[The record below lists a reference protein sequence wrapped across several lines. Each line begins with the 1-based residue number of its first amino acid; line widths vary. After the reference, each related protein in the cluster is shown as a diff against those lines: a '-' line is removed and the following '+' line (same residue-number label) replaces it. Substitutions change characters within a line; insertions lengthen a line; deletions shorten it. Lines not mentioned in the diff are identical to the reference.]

1 MCVHIEWRRRT
12 RRLCVLVPWFQYNA
26 EVVENLQWPVC
37 ICRSDPFISL
47 IQESTLCGSRGVGVW
62 VWVVVCVCVV
72 CVAGCVV
79 VVLCVCV
86 VVCVRVCVHVCVC
99 VCVCACAAL
108 IALLRDG

>member
-47 IQESTLCGSRGVGVW
+47 IQESPLCGSWVVCCVWVGVCC
-62 VWVVVCVCVV
+62 CVC
-72 CVAGCVV
+72 CLS

-86 VVCVRVCVHVCVC
+86 CACVC
-99 VCVCACAAL
+99 VCLSVSWRISDDASCLACL
-108 IALLRDG
+108 PS